1 MVNCPVLSTMSAAA
15 APINVPEDAATV
27 DDRVHALE
35 SRVRIMTPI
44 LSMWLEEKIQD
55 ETSLLKGAETP
66 YQKCKD
72 QKEFLDL
79 VLLPST
85 TMEIAIAK
93 YKELESDYAKKGFPF
108 ATPHT
113 AFNPAQHNTFAVLY
127 SLLYCI
133 GGHHSMNLQ
142 DATGLAE
149 KSKQIHRDYENA
161 KESLEIRRGH
171 MAFLVA
177 QHTALNAESLR
188 EEEARRKE
196 AARRELEAQIA
207 ALQEKLKAL

>member
-1 MVNCPVLSTMSAAA
+1 MSAAA
-15 APINVPEDAATV
+15 AAPLNVPEDAATA
-27 DDRVHALE
+27 DDRIHALE

-85 TMEIAIAK
+85 TMEIAVAK
-93 YKELESDYAKKGFPF
+93 YKALESDYTKRGFPF

-113 AFNPAQHNTFAVLY
+113 AFSLTSNNKLDVLC

-133 GGHHSMNLQ
+133 GGHRGIDMSNTV
-142 DATGLAE
+142 ALAE
-149 KSKQIHRDYENA
+149 RSKQINRDYENA
-161 KESLEIRRGH
+161 KESLEIRQGH
-171 MAFLVA
+171 LSFLVA
-177 QHTALNAESLR
+177 QHTALNAESAR

-207 ALQEKLKAL
+207 ALQEKIKAL

>member
-1 MVNCPVLSTMSAAA
+1 MSAAA
-15 APINVPEDAATV
+15 VAPNVPEDAATV

-44 LSMWLEEKIQD
+44 LSMWLEEKIQS
-55 ETSLLKGAETP
+55 ETSVLKGMET
-66 YQKCKD
+66 YHEQRKD

-85 TMEIAIAK
+85 SFEIAVAK
-93 YKELESDYAKKGFPF
+93 YKELESEYAKKGHPF
-108 ATPHT
+108 ASPHT
-113 AFNPAQHNTFAVLY
+113 AFNPAQHNKFAVLT

-133 GGHHSMNLQ
+133 GGHQGMNLQ

-149 KSKQIHRDYENA
+149 RSKEVKRQYENA
-161 KESLEIRRGH
+161 KESLEIRQGH
-171 MAFLVA
+171 LAFLVA
-177 QHTALNAESLR
+177 QHTALNADTHR

-207 ALQEKLKAL
+207 ALQEKIKAL

>member
-1 MVNCPVLSTMSAAA
+1 MSAAA
-15 APINVPEDAATV
+15 VAPHVPEDAATA
-27 DDRVHALE
+27 DDRIHALE

-44 LSMWLEEKIQD
+44 LSMLLEEKIQD
-55 ETSLLKGAETP
+55 ETSALKGAETC

-85 TMEIAIAK
+85 TMEIAVAK
-93 YKELESDYAKKGFPF
+93 YKALESDYTPRGVPLA
-108 ATPHT
+108 PHT
-113 AFNPAQHNTFAVLY
+113 AFSLTSNNKLDLLNN
-127 SLLYCI
+127 LLYCM
-133 GGHHSMNLQ
+133 GGHRGINMN
-142 DATGLAE
+142 DTAAVAE
-149 KSKQIHRDYENA
+149 RSKEVNRDYENA

-177 QHTALNAESLR
+177 QHTALNAEATR

>member
-1 MVNCPVLSTMSAAA
+1 MSAAA
-15 APINVPEDAATV
+15 TTPLNVPEDAATV

-44 LSMWLEEKIQD
+44 LSMWLEEKIQS
-55 ETSLLKGAETP
+55 ETSSLKANETC
-66 YQKCKD
+66 YQRCKD

-85 TMEIAIAK
+85 TFEIAVAK
-93 YKELESDYAKKGFPF
+93 YKELESVYTKRGFPF

-113 AFNPAQHNTFAVLY
+113 AFSLKSNNKLDVLC

-133 GGHHSMNLQ
+133 GGHHGIDMN
-142 DATGLAE
+142 DTVALAE
-149 KSKQIHRDYENA
+149 RSKLINRDYENA
-161 KESLEIRRGH
+161 KESLEMRRGH
-171 MAFLVA
+171 VAFLVA
-177 QHTALNAESLR
+177 QHTALNAESAR
-188 EEEARRKE
+188 EKEARRKE